1 MYEQA
6 KLAEA
11 EYFYSRMLAEFND
24 RQKFTYNL
32 SAFLSS
38 ARSVLQYALEE
49 AKNKKGGQQWHDKQI
64 IRSSVLSFFKDKRDI
79 NIHIEPVNPFKNTN
93 VGVTVNLGISV
104 SATAIHRDAKG
115 NILWQ
120 SSSETPKPK
129 TKSQKPTTPTVMTTQ
144 YKFADWTGS
153 EDVVTLSQMYLGE
166 LENVVKDGASQGF
179 ITG

>member
-1 MYEQA
+1 MHEQT

-11 EYFYSRMLAEFND
+11 RYFHSRMLAELND
-24 RQKFTYNL
+24 RERFTYNL

-49 AKNKKGGQQWHDKQI
+49 AKNKKGGQQWHDKQK
-64 IRSSVLSFFKDKRDI
+64 IRSSVLSFFQDKRNI
-79 NIHIEPVNPFKNTN
+79 NIHIEPVKPFKNTN

-129 TKSQKPTTPTVMTTQ
+129 
-144 YKFADWTGS
+144 
-153 EDVVTLSQMYLGE
+153 
-166 LENVVKDGASQGF
+166 
-179 ITG
+179 ITSPKNQ